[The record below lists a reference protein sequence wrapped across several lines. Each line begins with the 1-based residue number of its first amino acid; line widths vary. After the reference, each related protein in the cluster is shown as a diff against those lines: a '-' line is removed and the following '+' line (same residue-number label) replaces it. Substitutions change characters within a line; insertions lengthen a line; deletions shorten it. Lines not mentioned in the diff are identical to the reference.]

1 MTEAEPHPNQP
12 VPPPRVFGSVSLR
25 GRAWPVHPLV
35 AGAAIV
41 LVVAAALATGAA
53 LAGRGAS
60 SGVVTTVVPPT
71 QGAAGATAAGGG
83 AGAAGAVDAAR
94 AGAAPVPGAAPAGL
108 TAGGSATVTSI
119 IGPPCASAPTVEFQ
133 GRGLA
138 ATGIAPITATGA
150 PISTLYVSVQER
162 GADAAT
168 VIATVQARVQA
179 VSAALVQAG
188 VPLSAIL
195 PSSFSSFGD
204 PQSQQFTAYAS
215 VQAQVTAGDQLAQAT
230 KEVLQVAGVSGYST
244 SSGLAAQPTATE
256 VQSAVGAAAAQA
268 RDMAA
273 ATARS
278 VGVRLGDA
286 QSVATQPPSVCYG
299 LGGPVRMMQ
308 VTVTYAIR

>member
-1 MTEAEPHPNQP
+1 MTEAELDPN
-12 VPPPRVFGSVSLR
+12 PPIPGPKVFGPVSLR
-25 GRAWPVHPLV
+25 GRPWPVHPLV
-35 AGAAIV
+35 AGAALV
-41 LVVAAALATGAA
+41 VVVAAALATGAA

-60 SGVVTTVVPPT
+60 SGVATVVVPPSQGVAGAT
-71 QGAAGATAAGGG
+71 NAAGGAAGAA
-83 AGAAGAVDAAR
+83 DATS
-94 AGAAPVPGAAPAGL
+94 AGAAPVPAAAQAGV
-108 TAGGSATVTSI
+108 ASSAAALAPSF
-119 IGPPCASAPTVEFQ
+119 IGPPCASAPTIQFQ

-138 ATGIAPITATGA
+138 ATGIAPITTTGA

-168 VIATVQARVQA
+168 VIASVQAKVQA
-179 VSAALVQAG
+179 ISAALAQAG

-204 PQSQQFTAYAS
+204 PQGRQFTAYAS

-230 KEVLQVAGVSGYST
+230 KAVLQVPGVSGYST
-244 SSGLAAQPTATE
+244 SSGLAAQPTASE

-278 VGVRLGDA
+278 VGVKLGDA